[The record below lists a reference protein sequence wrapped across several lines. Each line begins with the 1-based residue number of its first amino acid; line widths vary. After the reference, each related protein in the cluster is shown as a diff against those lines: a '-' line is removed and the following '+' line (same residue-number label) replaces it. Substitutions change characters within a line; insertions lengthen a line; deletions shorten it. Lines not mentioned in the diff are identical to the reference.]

1 MNRFMARNENLE
13 EVTLVLRFFDFDYK
27 GLDN

>member
-1 MNRFMARNENLE
+1 MNRFMARNEHLE
-13 EVTLVLRFFDFDYK
+13 EVTLVLWFFNIDYK